1 MLPEVKSFI
10 VLALIGWF
18 ALLFGRL
25 GLSSPTFPPGGFKIY
40 ERVAAG
46 VLASAFLAG
55 FFWLYVALAGFWVWR
70 HIKAVNP
77 AAMLAATLF
86 LTPFLSVAINGIGPL
101 DHLLL
106 FKFQYLVVWLG
117 AWVVYKKTLEIP
129 AKERIK
135 FNAVDFFAL
144 AWVAFQVVLSLSST
158 NLTNAVR
165 VAAYE
170 LTEVWLIIYVF
181 SRAIRTV
188 RDLRLVLYVFIL
200 MCFFYGAVACF
211 EVVRSW
217 LLYSNLAN
225 TLGVP
230 RALGG
235 YLAREGTGLLRA
247 QGSTGHPIV
256 LGVMMGMGFCFSLA
270 LDLKDKK
277 MLKYRALIA
286 LTLLAGLGASISRG
300 PWAATV
306 FAVVVWAFL
315 PPFSAARSG
324 KVLGVLAGA
333 AVLVLSLPGGE
344 KIIDLLPWV
353 GTVESFNVDY
363 RARLLDVSWLVFLEN
378 PWLGSVTYLDEP
390 IMQTMIQGEGI
401 VDIVNT
407 YVAVALGS
415 GAVGLTL
422 YAGIYLSAMGVLWR
436 QLRRKPS
443 PELRAL
449 MAALVCVMV
458 SIGTVSSVSFMPL
471 LCWLLVGMASASGHL
486 VDDDVVGTP
495 KGKG

>member
-1 MLPEVKSFI
+1 MLLEVKSFV
-10 VLALIGWF
+10 VLVLIGWL
-18 ALLFGRL
+18 ALRFGRL
-25 GLSSPTFPPGGFKIY
+25 GLSDRVLPAEGFKVY

-46 VLASAFLAG
+46 VLAAAFLTG
-55 FFWLYVALAGFWVWR
+55 VFWLYVALAGFWVWR
-70 HIKAVNP
+70 HIKMINP
-77 AAMLAATLF
+77 AGMLAATLF
-86 LTPFLSVAINGIGPL
+86 LTPFLSVAVNGIGPL

-106 FKFQYLVVWLG
+106 FKFQYLVIWLG
-117 AWVVYKKTLEIP
+117 AWVTHKNTLAIP
-129 AKERIK
+129 EKDRVQS
-135 FNAVDFFAL
+135 NLVDWLAL
-144 AWVAFQVVLSLSST
+144 AWVVFQVVLSLSST
-158 NLTNAVR
+158 NLTNSVR
-165 VAAYE
+165 VAVYE
-170 LTEVWLIIYVF
+170 LTETYLVIYVF
-181 SRAIRTV
+181 SRSIRTS
-188 RDLRLVLYVFIL
+188 RDFRLVLSIFTL

-211 EVVRSW
+211 ETVRNW

-230 RALGG
+230 RSMGG

-270 LDLKDKK
+270 LNFKEKTAF
-277 MLKYRALIA
+277 KYRALIA

-306 FAVVVWAFL
+306 VAVLVWAFL
-315 PPFSAARSG
+315 PPFSAAKGAR
-324 KVLGVLAGA
+324 VLGVLAMC
-333 AVLVLSLPGGE
+333 AVLVVVLPGGE

-378 PWLGSVTYLDEP
+378 PWLGSVTYLDQP

-415 GAVGLTL
+415 GAIGLAL
-422 YAGIYLSAMGVLWR
+422 YSGIFLSAMWVLWR

-449 MAALVCVMV
+449 MAALVCAIV

-495 KGKG
+495 NSKG